1 MRILIV
7 EDNLLT
13 SAMLKKN
20 LNKWG
25 YDTLSARDIN
35 EGLSIVQT
43 KEINL
48 IITDWLMPGGNG
60 DELCQ
65 RVRELNLPFYIYMIL
80 VTSLEKAEFAVQ
92 GINAGADDFIR
103 KPIQLN
109 ELHARIR
116 AGERILNLEKNL
128 QLNNERLVETS
139 KKLMAANEAIN
150 RDLNMAMVMQR
161 SLLPPVN
168 TKHQGI
174 SIDWLYHASTHL
186 SGDIFNFFPIDKDHV
201 GFYILDVAG
210 HGIASAMQSF
220 MLSRL
225 LSETNNNDELKFATS
240 KIPTLLLDKKLNS
253 ASTIIS
259 RLNQRFQ
266 TDTENILYF
275 TMIYG
280 IIDTKN
286 CTLELCQA
294 GHPHSLLVS
303 KDLPSRFIVQGNV
316 PVGIIPNANYESVS
330 FNYNSGDRIFIY
342 SDGITECESQTGEM
356 FGSERFRLFVEET
369 RNLKIRDV
377 LTELD
382 QRIYAWHGGNDFE
395 DDISLLVMEL

>member
-1 MRILIV
+1 
-7 EDNLLT
+7 
-13 SAMLKKN
+13 ML
-20 LNKWG
+20 
-25 YDTLSARDIN
+25 
-35 EGLSIVQT
+35 
-43 KEINL
+43 
-48 IITDWLMPGGNG
+48 
-60 DELCQ
+60 
-65 RVRELNLPFYIYMIL
+65 F
-80 VTSLEKAEFAVQ
+80 
-92 GINAGADDFIR
+92 
-103 KPIQLN
+103 
-109 ELHARIR
+109 
-116 AGERILNLEKNL
+116 
-128 QLNNERLVETS
+128 
-139 KKLMAANEAIN
+139 
-150 RDLNMAMVMQR
+150 R
-161 SLLPPVN
+161 S
-168 TKHQGI
+168 
-174 SIDWLYHASTHL
+174 
-186 SGDIFNFFPIDKDHV
+186 
-201 GFYILDVAG
+201 
-210 HGIASAMQSF
+210 
-220 MLSRL
+220 
-225 LSETNNNDELKFATS
+225 
-240 KIPTLLLDKKLNS
+240 
-253 ASTIIS
+253 
-259 RLNQRFQ
+259 LNQRFQ

>member
-7 EDNLLT
+7 EDNLIT
-13 SAMLKKN
+13 SAMLIKN

-35 EGLSIVQT
+35 EGLFIIQT
-43 KEINL
+43 KEVNL
-48 IITDWLMPGGNG
+48 VITDWLMPGGNG

-65 RVRELNLPFYIYMIL
+65 RVRDLNLPFYIYIIL

-116 AGERILNLEKNL
+116 AGVRILNLEKNF
-128 QLNNERLVETS
+128 QLNNERLIETS
-139 KKLMAANEAIN
+139 KKLIAANEAIN

-161 SLLPPVN
+161 SLLPAVN
-168 TKHQGI
+168 TQHQGI
-174 SIDWLYHASTHL
+174 SIDWLYHASTKL
-186 SGDIFNFFPIDKDHV
+186 SGDIFNFFPIDRHHV

-220 MLSRL
+220 MLSKL
-225 LSETNNNDELKFATS
+225 LSETNNKDDLKFATS
-240 KIPTLLLDKKLNS
+240 NIPTLLLDKKLNS
-253 ASTIIS
+253 AATIVT

-266 TDTENILYF
+266 TDANNILYF

-280 IIDTKN
+280 IVDTLN
-286 CTLELCQA
+286 HTLELCQA
-294 GHPHSLLVS
+294 GHPHALFLSQH
-303 KDLPSRFIVQGNV
+303 LPAKFILEGNV
-316 PVGIIPNANYESVS
+316 PVGIIPNAKYESVS
-330 FNYNSGDRIFIY
+330 LNYLPGDRIFIY
-342 SDGITECESQTGEM
+342 SDGITECASVTGEM
-356 FGSERFRLFVEET
+356 FGSERLRLFVEEN
-369 RNLKIRDV
+369 RGLKIADV
-377 LTELD
+377 LAQLD
-382 QRIYAWHGGNDFE
+382 QQITSWHGGNDFE
-395 DDISLLVMEL
+395 DDISLLALEL